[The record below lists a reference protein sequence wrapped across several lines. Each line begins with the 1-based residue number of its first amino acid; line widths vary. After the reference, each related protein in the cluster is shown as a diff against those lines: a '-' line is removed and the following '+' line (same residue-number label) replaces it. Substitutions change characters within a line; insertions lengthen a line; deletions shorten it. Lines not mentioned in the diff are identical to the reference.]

1 MRPFLRLSLILLL
14 LCQVGCTASFRGGGA
29 SGPEQTA
36 WSHFFVFGAIG
47 HDELDARDVCESAR
61 FSRVRTGEN
70 GLTLGATLLT
80 LGIYSPRRVV
90 YVCEETGK

>member
-1 MRPFLRLSLILLL
+1 MHAFLRLFSILLL
-14 LCQVGCTASFRGGGA
+14 LCQVGCTASFRGSSA
-29 SGPEQTA
+29 SAPEQTT

-47 HDELDARDVCESAR
+47 HDELDARDVCKSAR

-90 YVCEETGK
+90 YVCEEPRK